1 MNSISTIRPFAI
13 GHRIT
18 VTHSITTTRAQ
29 FIHFQRTLSAVTRWC
44 SSSSSSII
52 IIATATSV
60 VIIACTTTAAI
71 TSIIIVCTTVI
82 IIIVIAIYR
91 YITSSTG

>member
-29 FIHFQRTLSAVTRWC
+29 FIHFQRTLSAVTQWC
-44 SSSSSSII
+44 SSRNIITATAASII
-52 IIATATSV
+52 IIIT
-60 VIIACTTTAAI
+60 CTTTAAT
-71 TSIIIVCTTVI
+71 TSIIIVCTIV
-82 IIIVIAIYR
+82 IIIVIATDR
-91 YITSSTG
+91 GITSSTG

>member
-44 SSSSSSII
+44 SSSSSII

-71 TSIIIVCTTVI
+71 TSIIIVCTTVS
-82 IIIVIAIYR
+82 IIIVIAIDR
-91 YITSSTG
+91 DITSSTG